1 MWCQFGTLPALP
13 GGANAAKFE
22 NWKKKKKKKRLPCA
36 VQNFEKK

>member
-22 NWKKKKKKKRLPCA
+22 NQGKKKKKKKAALWSP
-36 VQNFEKK
+36 K